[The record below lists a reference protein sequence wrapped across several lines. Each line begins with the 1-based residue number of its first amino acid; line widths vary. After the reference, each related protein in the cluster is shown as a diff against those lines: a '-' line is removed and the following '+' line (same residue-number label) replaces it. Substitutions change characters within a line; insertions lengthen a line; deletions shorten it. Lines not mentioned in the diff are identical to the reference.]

1 LDFVLLW
8 RKERGMKL
16 STELKEML
24 ETIGCDNP
32 DKVAIVVFSSDGT
45 AQTCYVNMELRD
57 IAQAKHEIELDIIDK
72 FMRVNADRYLG
83 KEMLERE

>member
-1 LDFVLLW
+1 
-8 RKERGMKL
+8 MKL

-45 AQTCYVNMELRD
+45 AQTCYVNMDLKD
-57 IAQAKHEIELDIIDK
+57 MTLAKHEIELDIIDK
-72 FMRVNADRYLG
+72 FILTNADRYQA
-83 KEMLERE
+83 KEGIEK